1 MAIIYSY
8 PETTQILLTDMLIGT
23 STIRIAG
30 KKKNLTKNF
39 TIETLGLFIQDNFP
53 TATPSLN
60 QVLTV
65 GNTSL
70 LNAKIGQLYL
80 YDTSEL
86 DYGHIALADSG
97 YDLYNALGGLIA
109 RIEGVGIV
117 LQGPAYNSQILTGT
131 ITANRAYT
139 LPNATGTIA
148 LTSDIPTKTSDLIND
163 GEDGIN
169 PFITAADIPPSA
181 STLNDVLTNGNTSL
195 LDAKVGTLGL
205 WDTINSYYNKLGT
218 LGNTFYYQLNSGA
231 NIFAVSPSSLN
242 LNNGTA
248 TLEIINPI
256 TATRTLYWP
265 DATGTIAL
273 TSDIP
278 TALTFTS
285 PLIDTLGTI
294 TIDQSN
300 TTTDGYLSSTDW
312 NTFNDKQDVIT
323 LTTTG
328 SSGVATFIANTLNI
342 PNYSTDL
349 SGYVPYTGATSDVD
363 LGLFDITASHLIK
376 DGGVSTQFLKADG
389 SVDNNIYLTSAD
401 LPATLDLFAT
411 TYASDIPGYSVLVRN
426 ITDSR
431 FNTVAVDV
439 STGVI
444 TTTAQLVGSLISDAN
459 TISGNPGIFN
469 ITTIGNIS
477 RTSETGQAEFFFRVY
492 KRDNLGIET
501 FITESSK
508 TLPVTNGGYTEF
520 SATALW
526 NDGIFLNTD
535 RVVIKYYADRLTSP
549 VGI

>member
-65 GNTSL
+65 GDTSL

-231 NIFAVSPSSLN
+231 NIFTVSPSSLN

-265 DATGTIAL
+265 NATGTIAL

-278 TALTFTS
+278 AALTFTS
-285 PLIDTLGTI
+285 PLVDTLGTI

-312 NTFNDKQDVIT
+312 NTFNGKQDVIT

-411 TYASDIPGYSVLVRN
+411 TYASDIPGYSVC
-426 ITDSR
+426 
-431 FNTVAVDV
+431 
-439 STGVI
+439 
-444 TTTAQLVGSLISDAN
+444 
-459 TISGNPGIFN
+459 
-469 ITTIGNIS
+469 
-477 RTSETGQAEFFFRVY
+477 
-492 KRDNLGIET
+492 
-501 FITESSK
+501 SSK
-508 TLPVTNGGYTEF
+508 
-520 SATALW
+520 
-526 NDGIFLNTD
+526 
-535 RVVIKYYADRLTSP
+535 
-549 VGI
+549 